1 MITVMGASGNTGR
14 VIAKTLLKNG
24 EKVRVLG
31 RSPEKLKDLENEG
44 AHAWVGDITDITH
57 LTAAFTGADAVYTLI
72 PPDPGSQDFRA
83 QQHKVSQAIIHAIKA
98 SGVQH
103 VVFLSTIVEST
114 SCPAAGV
121 LAHEARLRA
130 LTGTNVLALRAC
142 FFFENHFLSLGRIKA
157 KGANGSPIGPDVPIS
172 MIASSDIAE
181 VAARALRQRDFKGFV
196 VRELLGERDL
206 TMREV
211 TRILGDRIGKP
222 DLRYV
227 QTSSL
232 DFIEGLLQM
241 GLSQNFAEDVEHAF
255 SGLNEN
261 RSRSKEGRGPE
272 NTTPTRFET
281 FANVLAHAY
290 QAM

>member
-14 VIAKTLLKNG
+14 AIAETLLKNG

-31 RSPEKLKDLENEG
+31 RSPEKLKDLENQG
-44 AHAWVGDITDITH
+44 AQVLVGDITDATH
-57 LTAAFTGADAVYTLI
+57 LTAAFKGADAVYTLI
-72 PPDPGSQDFRA
+72 PPDPASQDFRA
-83 QQHKVSQAIIHAIKA
+83 QQHKIGQAIVHAIKA
-98 SGVQH
+98 SDVQN

-121 LAHEARLRA
+121 LAHEERLKA
-130 LTGTNVLALRAC
+130 LTGINVLALRC
-142 FFFENHFLSLGRIKA
+142 GFFFENHFLSLARIKA
-157 KGANGSPIGPDVPIS
+157 EGVNGSPIGPDVPIS
-172 MIASSDIAE
+172 MIATSDIAD

-211 TRILGDRIGKP
+211 TRILGEQIGKP
-222 DLRYV
+222 DLQYV
-227 QTSSL
+227 RTSSV

-255 SGLNEN
+255 NVLNEN
-261 RSRSKEGRGPE
+261 RSRSKEGRRPE

-281 FANVLAHAY
+281 FANVFAHAY
-290 QAM
+290 QSM

>member
-44 AHAWVGDITDITH
+44 AHALVGDITDITH
-57 LTAAFTGADAVYTLI
+57 LTVAFKGADAVYTLI
-72 PPDPGSQDFRA
+72 PPDPGSQDFRT

-98 SGVQH
+98 SGVGH

-130 LTGTNVLALRAC
+130 LAGTNVLALRAG
-142 FFFENHFLSLGRIKA
+142 FFFENHFLSLGRIKT
-157 KGANGSPIGPDVPIS
+157 KGANGSPIGADVPIS
-172 MIASSDIAE
+172 MIATSDIAE
-181 VAARALRQRDFKGFV
+181 VAAQALRQPDFKGFV

-227 QTSSL
+227 QTSSS

-241 GLSQNFAEDVEHAF
+241 GLSRNFAEDVEQAF

-261 RSRSKEGRGPE
+261 RGRSKEGRRPE

-290 QAM
+290 QAV